1 MPSSGQLRP
10 QFTQYCYRAG
20 LAATA
25 TGQLVAGIT
34 QTVFTVLPSPAP
46 AALQTLVQFTSVAA
60 VSRID
65 GYIYNSFSPQCDLQ
79 WSGVRIG
86 ATVAE
91 RGLVP

>member
-46 AALQTLVQFTSVAA
+46 APAALKTLAQFTSVAV

-65 GYIYNSFSPQCDLQ
+65 GYIYSSFSSPVTC
-79 WSGVRIG
+79 SGPVY
-86 ATVAE
+86 A
-91 RGLVP
+91 

>member
-10 QFTQYCYRAG
+10 QFTQHCYRAG

-46 AALQTLVQFTSVAA
+46 ATLQTLAQFTSVSA
-60 VSRID
+60 VSRIG
-65 GYIYNSFSPQCDLQ
+65 GYIYI
-79 WSGVRIG
+79 RM
-86 ATVAE
+86 
-91 RGLVP
+91 